1 MKDDDNELH
10 LFEEG
15 ESAEEIRTYLRKKGL
30 PFYTNELEMVPG
42 SIKLEKEDKFLLKP
56 KKVKLAELSN
66 GVVGIAAAQDEK
78 AKMQAWKAEL
88 EAQGDE
94 ALAFVYNGSSKL
106 DELSDVQLLKAAFEC
121 VDFDGNGSLDKE
133 EWAVVTNFCDQMGA
147 ANGKGILENSFTVQR
162 EREMNLNDFINVG
175 ISILRK
181 QSTQSK
187 KLKMALK
194 DLVEARQ
201 AFVAC
206 DPNGN
211 GQVEAEEM
219 ETVMKII
226 GVKNV
231 RIEDCKQLVELL
243 DLDGN
248 GMIDWREF
256 VLSHNSE
263 LVISD
268 KNAYGVNRNKILEMH
283 KKFSM
288 NKDGEISALPA
299 YLARDAPVNQD
310 TLRNEYGEDKMDCLE
325 KWGVNKIADCQSHFL
340 ADLKKHARSKVRLVE
355 WGGLCCATTCHCG
368 GGKRR
373 S

>member
-1 MKDDDNELH
+1 MYCCRRSKSNPNDV
-10 LFEEG
+10 
-15 ESAEEIRTYLRKKGL
+15 ESV
-30 PFYTNELEMVPG
+30 NVLEM
-42 SIKLEKEDKFLLKP
+42 L
-56 KKVKLAELSN
+56 
-66 GVVGIAAAQDEK
+66 AQDEK
-78 AKMQAWKAEL
+78 VRRFLKLVQEPLKIEPP
-88 EAQGDE
+88 
-94 ALAFVYNGSSKL
+94 L
-106 DELSDVQLLKAAFEC
+106 DEVSQ
-121 VDFDGNGSLDKE
+121 
-133 EWAVVTNFCDQMGA
+133 QMGA

-187 KLKMALK
+187 MLKMALK

-268 KNAYGVNRNKILEMH
+268 KNAYGIR
-283 KKFSM
+283 
-288 NKDGEISALPA
+288 
-299 YLARDAPVNQD
+299 Y
-310 TLRNEYGEDKMDCLE
+310 
-325 KWGVNKIADCQSHFL
+325 
-340 ADLKKHARSKVRLVE
+340 
-355 WGGLCCATTCHCG
+355 
-368 GGKRR
+368 
-373 S
+373 